1 MVLFR
6 YFNVGECSWIS
17 LKAQTSSSPHFSAG
31 IVERAKGERSGKSPH
46 TRKAII
52 FLSPRRVLPFSLGV
66 IITCAR
72 VSCAVLSLK
81 ENGDYSSSKS
91 ESEKS
96 VTVVMLKSCITDVSQ
111 WSFELKFHKFSH
123 ACLLRHTRYKT
134 TCNIVFFFLFLSC
147 TLATSELFLGV
158 TAAKFIVLEKNF
170 CGDPSEF
177 FSQVTNFFWVQEIH
191 IVANQVNENDL
202 LNTYLFS

>member
-66 IITCAR
+66 IITRAR

-134 TCNIVFFFLFLSC
+134 TCNIVFFFLVFKLYASYIGAFSGSYSSQIYSVGKKFLWG
-147 TLATSELFLGV
+147 SEW
-158 TAAKFIVLEKNF
+158 I
-170 CGDPSEF
+170 
-177 FSQVTNFFWVQEIH
+177 
-191 IVANQVNENDL
+191 
-202 LNTYLFS
+202 LFSSDKLLLGPGNSHSC